1 MGSSGDLAGYIASR
15 TWPARLLGAALSVLL
30 VAGCSDRQHSEEP
43 PPSIEQ
49 ADIEYAPAN
58 ADPALAAAHR
68 MALTTR
74 QELCAASSV
83 LESQVAEF
91 MQSPSRAGLGSARE
105 AWRTAHQNWQHWRRL
120 LLTAGLDESDT
131 AHPMIDVEPILPG
144 YLDSVPGY
152 PISGLVYSEVPLDPQ
167 ALAEEHL
174 STDLYYVVLGFH
186 PLEFMLWGAPD
197 EDGKPTRKATA
208 FEPASHADA
217 DTVPAADR
225 RRTLTQSMAGL
236 LQLAVEEHCAPTVPL
251 PDLSGLAMLFATEGK
266 PPTAIGRRDLLVAWL
281 DELAQTLARWRSQ
294 PSGED
299 NNGMPLWHSAFA
311 RTDFT
316 ELDAEWSWLMRHF
329 WPEAG
334 PDVSAAKR
342 LGLSLRNLAEAEPAP
357 PGLDDISATR
367 DAAMA
372 LAQTLT
378 GNASSASKKDL
389 VQ

>member
-1 MGSSGDLAGYIASR
+1 
-15 TWPARLLGAALSVLL
+15 
-30 VAGCSDRQHSEEP
+30 
-43 PPSIEQ
+43 
-49 ADIEYAPAN
+49 
-58 ADPALAAAHR
+58 

-83 LESQVAEF
+83 LESQVAGF
-91 MQSPSRAGLGSARE
+91 MRSPSRAGLDSVRE
-105 AWRTAHQNWQHWRRL
+105 AWRTAHQNWQLWRRL
-120 LLTAGLDESDT
+120 LLMAGLEEGVT
-131 AHPMIDVEPILPG
+131 AHPMIDVEPVLPG

-197 EDGKPTRKATA
+197 EDGNPTRKATA
-208 FEPASHADA
+208 FDPAPHTDA
-217 DTVPAADR
+217 DTIPAADR

-236 LQLAVEEHCAPTVPL
+236 LQLAVEEHCAATVPL
-251 PDLSGLAMLFATEGK
+251 PDLSGLAPLFAMEGG
-266 PPTAIGRRDLLVAWL
+266 PATTLGRRDLLVAWL
-281 DELAQTLARWRSQ
+281 DELARTLARWRSQ

-311 RTDFT
+311 RTDFI
-316 ELDAEWSWLMRHF
+316 ELDAEWRWLAHRF

-334 PDVSAAKR
+334 PDASAAKR

-357 PGLDDISATR
+357 PGLDDISAAR
-367 DAAMA
+367 DAATA
-372 LAQTLT
+372 LAEILSD
-378 GNASSASKKDL
+378 NDKKDL